1 MIFFGVFYFRLNKIY
16 LFSSTNFVK
25 MKKKTIYIIIPFV
38 VIAIVV
44 VLVLMF
50 SKGKTPIVEKKEIVE
65 EKIPELYG
73 EPLTDWTLYTD
84 TVRKGDFLGT
94 IMGRYGITPQQIDK
108 IAKMSSD
115 TFNVTLINLGRPFTV
130 FCDTVIDSIP
140 QAKIFVY
147 ENSAVRFTKYDF
159 RNPDTILIS
168 KLEKPIDTVD
178 LEAAGVIEYSLWQ
191 TMIDNGYSWELALA
205 MSQTFAWTVDFYSL
219 QPGDWFKVL
228 YSELYVG
235 DKRIGIG
242 DIQAGVFYQ
251 GGKELW
257 AVPFTQDSTLSFYD
271 TVGNSMRKTFLLAP
285 LEYTNISSR
294 YSHARMHPIFHK
306 VTEHLA
312 VDFSAPMG
320 TPVYA
325 ASDGTIITRTYGTGA
340 GYYVAIRHNSVYTTV
355 YMHFSR
361 FGEFN
366 VGDRVNQGDIIGYV
380 GSTGWSTGPHLHYEV
395 HENGQKIDP
404 LKFEPPPAEPV
415 DSAHLERFNEEKR
428 FWIDKVNAIKM
439 NEVK

>member
-1 MIFFGVFYFRLNKIY
+1 
-16 LFSSTNFVK
+16 
-25 MKKKTIYIIIPFV
+25 MKKKFIYI
-38 VIAIVV
+38 IAIVV
-44 VLVLMF
+44 IAVIALVL
-50 SKGKTPIVEKKEIVE
+50 IVVINKKEPVVKEKVVEVVE
-65 EKIPELYG
+65 EIPMKYNI
-73 EPLTDWTLYTD
+73 PLEGWTIYTD

-94 IMGRYGITPQQIDK
+94 IMNRYGITAQQVDQIS
-108 IAKMSSD
+108 KMSSD

-130 FCDTVIDSIP
+130 FSDTIIDSIP

-147 ENSAVRFTKYDF
+147 ENSSVRYTKYDF
-159 RNPDTILIS
+159 TNPDTILIE
-168 KLEKPIDTVD
+168 KLEKQIDTVE
-178 LEAAGVIEYSLWQ
+178 LEAAGVIEFSLLQ
-191 TMIDNGYSWELALA
+191 TMLDNDYSWELALA
-205 MSQTFAWTVDFYSL
+205 MSQTFAWTVDFYAL
-219 QPGDWFKVL
+219 QPGDWFKVM
-228 YSELYVG
+228 YTELYVE

-257 AVPFTQDSTLSFYD
+257 AVPFTEDSVQSFFD

-312 VDFSAPMG
+312 VDFSAPMV

-325 ASDGTIITRTYGTGA
+325 ASDGTIVTRTYGEGA

-361 FGEFN
+361 FGQYN

-404 LKFEPPPAEPV
+404 LAFEPPPADPV
-415 DSAHLERFNEEKR
+415 DSINLPRFHEEKR
-428 FWIDKVNAIKM
+428 YWIDKVNAIELK
-439 NEVK
+439 K

>member
-1 MIFFGVFYFRLNKIY
+1 
-16 LFSSTNFVK
+16 
-25 MKKKTIYIIIPFV
+25 MKKKFIYI
-38 VIAIVV
+38 IAIVV
-44 VLVLMF
+44 IAVIALVL
-50 SKGKTPIVEKKEIVE
+50 IVVLNKKEPVVKEKVVEVVE
-65 EKIPELYG
+65 EIPMKYNI
-73 EPLTDWTLYTD
+73 PLEGWTIYTD

-94 IMGRYGITPQQIDK
+94 IMNRYGITAQQVDQIS
-108 IAKMSSD
+108 KMSSD

-130 FCDTVIDSIP
+130 FSDTIIDSIP

-147 ENSAVRFTKYDF
+147 ENSSVRYTKYDF
-159 RNPDTILIS
+159 TNPDTILIE
-168 KLEKPIDTVD
+168 KLEKQIDTVE
-178 LEAAGVIEYSLWQ
+178 LEAAGVIEFSLWQ
-191 TMIDNGYSWELALA
+191 TMLDNDYSWELALA
-205 MSQTFAWTVDFYSL
+205 MSQTFAWTVDFYAL
-219 QPGDWFKVL
+219 QPGDWFKVM
-228 YSELYVG
+228 YTELYVE

-257 AVPFTQDSTLSFYD
+257 AVPFTEDSVQSFFD

-325 ASDGTIITRTYGTGA
+325 ASDGTIVTRTYGEGA

-361 FGEFN
+361 FGQYN

-404 LKFEPPPAEPV
+404 LAFEPPPADPV
-415 DSAHLERFNEEKR
+415 DSINLPRFHEEKR
-428 FWIDKVNAIKM
+428 YWIDKVNAIELK
-439 NEVK
+439 K

>member
-1 MIFFGVFYFRLNKIY
+1 
-16 LFSSTNFVK
+16 
-25 MKKKTIYIIIPFV
+25 MKKRLLYIIIAIV
-38 VIAIVV
+38 AIAIVV
-44 VLVLMF
+44 ALVITLT
-50 SKGKTPIVEKKEIVE
+50 KKKTPVIETKEVVEV
-65 EKIPELYG
+65 KIPELYG
-73 EPLTDWTLYTD
+73 EPIEGWTLYTD
-84 TVRKGDFLGT
+84 TVRSGDFLGT
-94 IMGRYGITPQQIDK
+94 IMGRYGISPQQIDK
-108 IAKMSSD
+108 IAKMSCD
-115 TFNVTLINLGRPFTV
+115 TFNTTLINLGKPFTV
-130 FCDTVIDSIP
+130 FTDTIIDSIP

-147 ENSAVRFTKYDF
+147 ENNAVKFTKYDF
-159 RNPDTILIS
+159 RNPDTILIE
-168 KLEKPIDTVD
+168 KFRKPIDTVN

-191 TMIDNGYSWELALA
+191 SMIDNGYNWELALA
-205 MSQTFAWTVDFYSL
+205 MSQTFAWTVDFYAL

-242 DIQAGVFYQ
+242 EVQAGVFYQ

-257 AVPFTQDSTLSFYD
+257 AIPFTQDSVQCFFDS
-271 TVGNSMRKTFLLAP
+271 VGNSMRKTFLLAP
-285 LEYTNISSR
+285 LKYTHISSR
-294 YSHARMHPIFHK
+294 YSNARMHPIFHK

-361 FGEFN
+361 FGEYN
-366 VGDRVNQGDIIGYV
+366 VGDRVSQGDIIGYV

-395 HENGQKIDP
+395 HENGRKIDP

-415 DSAHLERFNEEKR
+415 DSSNLERFHEEKR
-428 FWIDKVNAIKM
+428 YWIDKVNGIKM
-439 NEVK
+439 K